1 MMSQFDSVNVGFKAW
16 LERKMEEYGLTSD
29 YAVERLTGVPRVT
42 IRNYVN
48 GKTKSP
54 SREVLG
60 RLAESLGDSV
70 ENLLSFWGYALT
82 DMPKISP
89 LQQELIQTISRLP
102 VERQLAVANFLKA
115 MAVPKATSRDYVEIW
130 GSVSSGGAVEEFS
143 TRAEVQIPGRLIQ
156 SIKPHFAIQAADQ
169 SLIAAGIRNKDLL
182 LIKQTADRF
191 EWLNQLCVVRVAN
204 TGTTLRYWREYHG
217 EVTLEA
223 VSPDSSNFG
232 PFTAP
237 QLECLGVFVGVA
249 SPDATPKRRALNGT
263 TS

>member
-1 MMSQFDSVNVGFKAW
+1 MGQFDSINAGFKSW
-16 LERKMEEYGLTSD
+16 IERKMEEHGLTSD

-42 IRNYVN
+42 IRNYIN

-54 SREVLG
+54 SRDVLG

-130 GSVSSGGAVEEFS
+130 GAVSSGGTVEEFS
-143 TRAEVQIPGRLIQ
+143 TQTEAQIPGHLIQ
-156 SIKPHFAIQAADQ
+156 SIKPHFAIQVVDQ
-169 SLIAAGIRNKDLL
+169 SLIAVGIRNKDLL
-182 LIKQTADRF
+182 LIKQTADRA

-204 TGTTLRYWREYHG
+204 AGTTLRYWRECHG

-223 VSPDSSNFG
+223 VSPDSPNFG
-232 PFTAP
+232 PFTVHQA
-237 QLECLGVFVGVA
+237 ECLGVFVGVA
-249 SPDATPKRRALNGT
+249 SPDAISKRRVLNGT
-263 TS
+263 K

>member
-1 MMSQFDSVNVGFKAW
+1 MDQFDRINVGFKSW
-16 LERKMEEYGLTSD
+16 IERKMEEYGLTSD

-42 IRNYVN
+42 IRNYIN

-89 LQQELIQTISRLP
+89 LQQELIQTISQLP

-130 GSVSSGGAVEEFS
+130 GAVSSGGTVEEFS
-143 TRAEVQIPGRLIQ
+143 TQTEAQIPGHLIQ
-156 SIKPHFAIQAADQ
+156 SIKPHFAIQVVDQ
-169 SLIAAGIRNKDLL
+169 SLIAVGIRNKDLL

-191 EWLNQLCVVRVAN
+191 EWLNQLCVVRVAAE
-204 TGTTLRYWREYHG
+204 TVLRYWRECHG

-223 VSPDSSNFG
+223 VSPDSPNFG
-232 PFTAP
+232 PFAIH

-249 SPDATPKRRALNGT
+249 SPDVIPKRRVLNGT
-263 TS
+263 K

>member
-143 TRAEVQIPGRLIQ
+143 TRAEVQIPGHLIQ
-156 SIKPHFAIQAADQ
+156 SIKPHFAVQVTDQ
-169 SLIAAGIRNKDLL
+169 SLLAAGFRSKDLL
-182 LIKQTADRF
+182 LIKQTTDRF
-191 EWLNQLCVVRVAN
+191 EWLNQLCVVRVAA
-204 TGTTLRYWREYHG
+204 GTVLRYWRECHG

-223 VSPDSSNFG
+223 VSPDSPNFG
-232 PFTAP
+232 PFATH
-237 QLECLGVFVGVA
+237 QLECLGVLTGVM
-249 SPDATPKRRALNGT
+249 SPGAIPKRRAMNGT
-263 TS
+263 T

>member
-1 MMSQFDSVNVGFKAW
+1 MSRFDSVNAGFKAW
-16 LERKMEEYGLTSD
+16 LERKMEEHGLTSD

-42 IRNYVN
+42 IRNYIN

-102 VERQLAVANFLKA
+102 IERQLAVANFLKA
-115 MAVPKATSRDYVEIW
+115 MVIPKATSRDYVEIW
-130 GSVSSGGAVEEFS
+130 GSVSSGGVVEEFS
-143 TRAEVQIPGRLIQ
+143 TRAEVQIPGHLIQ
-156 SIKPHFAIQAADQ
+156 SIKPHFAIQVTDQ
-169 SLIAAGIRNKDLL
+169 SLLAAGIRSKDLL

-191 EWLNQLCVVRVAN
+191 EWLNQLCVVRVAAE
-204 TGTTLRYWREYHG
+204 TVLRYWRECHG

-223 VSPDSSNFG
+223 VSPDSPNFG
-232 PFTAP
+232 PFAIH
-237 QLECLGVFVGVA
+237 QLECLGVFAGVA
-249 SPDATPKRRALNGT
+249 SPDAIPKRRAMNGT
-263 TS
+263 T